1 MKITFNYDL
10 YNPRAIEE
18 AIVAYKEI
26 ASFTV
31 THSTNTVECELIYSK
46 YDEAITIK
54 EFGNYVLDLSI
65 KKGNL
70 DNGYT

>member
-1 MKITFNYDL
+1 MKIAFDCGL
-10 YNPRAIEE
+10 YSPE
-18 AIVAYKEI
+18 AIKQAILDYIDI
-26 ASFTV
+26 AGFKV
-31 THSTNTVECELIYSK
+31 THSTNTVECELVYSK